1 MFKDL
6 KYLLAYTTPVIA
18 WLGFQAGGVF
28 SFGSAYWA
36 FIAIPLIE
44 LMVPAS
50 PENLSVEE
58 YESRGRR
65 IFFDILLY
73 LNVPIVYFLLFTFF
87 QQVQS
92 GLTPLETVGM
102 IVNMGVVLGSLGIN
116 VAHELGHRETKFEQV
131 MAWLLLLP
139 SNYLHFFIE
148 HNRGHHK
155 HVATPEDPS
164 SARLNESLYAFLY
177 RSMTQ
182 TYSKAWKLENSRV
195 GSNHAQNLMIYF
207 TLIMLGFWTAV
218 AVVFGWR
225 MLVYGLIAGFLGAA
239 LLEMV
244 NYIEHYGLRRKKISD
259 LRYEPVQQFHSWN
272 SNHELGRIVLYE
284 LVRHSDH
291 HMKSQRKYQ
300 TLRCIDES
308 PQLPY
313 GYPGSILISLIPP
326 VWFRLMNPRIPER
339 SMQLIAQ

>member
-6 KYLLAYTTPVIA
+6 KYLLAYTTPFVA
-18 WLGFQAGGVF
+18 WWGFQAGGIF

-44 LMVPAS
+44 LVVPAS
-50 PENLSVEE
+50 DANLGDKE
-58 YESRGRR
+58 YESRSRQV
-65 IFFDILLY
+65 FFDFLLY
-73 LNVPIVYFLLFTFF
+73 LNVPIVYFLLVTYYG
-87 QQVQS
+87 QIQS
-92 GLTPLETVGM
+92 GLTALESIGM
-102 IVNMGVVLGSLGIN
+102 TINMGVVLGSLGIN
-116 VAHELGHRETKFEQV
+116 VAHELGHRDKKFEQV

-139 SNYLHFFIE
+139 SHYLHFFIE

-164 SARLNESLYAFLY
+164 SARLNESLYAFVY

-182 TYSKAWKLENSRV
+182 TYAKAWQLENQRV
-195 GSNHAQNLMIYF
+195 GTDHGRNMMVYF
-207 TLIMLGFWTAV
+207 TILT
-218 AVVFGWR
+218 VVFWLFVGSYFGITVL
-225 MLVYGLIAGFLGAA
+225 MYTLVAGFLGAA

-244 NYIEHYGLRRKKISD
+244 NYIEHYGLRRKKISA
-259 LRYEPVQQFHSWN
+259 LRYEPVQQWHSWN

-300 TLRCIDES
+300 TLRCIDGS

-313 GYPGSILISLIPP
+313 GYPGSILISLLPP
-326 VWFRLMNPRIPER
+326 VWFRLMNPRIPET
-339 SMQLIAQ
+339 SMKLA